1 MLNLTSENQS
11 LLDYIAQSQQKMDS
25 NTILETVGKN
35 LRFLICGVPER
46 ATKTELFEALAR
58 TVRCY
63 CF

>member
-1 MLNLTSENQS
+1 
-11 LLDYIAQSQQKMDS
+11 MDS

-58 TVRCY
+58 TVRERMAWQLNAT
-63 CF
+63 